1 MSDEPRPWP
10 TLNPLRRWGP
20 IALVLA
26 VFVALA
32 VVATTRSPDGTT
44 EVAAGTATTT
54 QSLADNPDLPITY
67 AEAKKEGKASSMKWA
82 NCDPTTGRIRFP
94 SVYAPPCVPEPTGSN
109 GGATSQG
116 VTASAIKV
124 VYYTAPPGDLTSAIS
139 GNLDTPE
146 AVAASVKQY
155 IRLFEATFETYG
167 RKVEIIP
174 MTGSGVSTDE
184 TAARADAVKVATQI
198 KAFASIGGP
207 AQTAVYATEL
217 ANRGVLCLSCGLSVP
232 NSTYAKNAPYMWGTL
247 PTAEQFL
254 ENVGLF
260 LTKQLNNKP
269 AKWAGDPKMRTR
281 KRTFGVVHYDQDPP
295 VFTGV
300 SKVFNDLGAKNGWK
314 PKENITYL
322 LDLAKLPETAAS
334 IIAKLKAAGCT
345 TVVFLG
351 DPIMPIYLTKAAT
364 AQNYFPEWIVTGTVL
379 TDTTSLARNYDQKQW
394 AHAFGVSTLP
404 VRTPHDDAD
413 AYRIYNW
420 FYGRMPEANK
430 TAGVF
435 YPNLLQLFQG
445 IQMAGP
451 KLTPQTFA
459 GGMFKMPPA
468 GGRPGAPQASY
479 GNPDLFSFAKED
491 FTSVDDSTLI
501 WWDADAKGP
510 DEQGKDGVG
519 MYRYVDGGK
528 RYLPGKMPSALQPF
542 FTKAGSVTVFDG
554 QPPGLKTPT
563 YAPPPGAPGAK

>member
-1 MSDEPRPWP
+1 MSDEQRPWP

-20 IALVLA
+20 IVLVLA

-32 VVATTRSPDGTT
+32 AVATTRSPSGTT
-44 EVAAGTATTT
+44 TVADKSETTT
-54 QSLADNPDLPITY
+54 RSLADNPDLPITY
-67 AEAKKEGKASSMKWA
+67 AEAAKKGNADSIDWA
-82 NCDPTTGRIRFP
+82 NCDPETGLIRYP
-94 SVYAPPCVPEPTGSN
+94 SVYAPPCVPEPTGAN

-116 VTASAIKV
+116 VDASTIKV
-124 VYYTAPPGDLTSAIS
+124 VYYTAPPGDLTSAIA
-139 GNLDTPE
+139 GNLDPPE
-146 AVAASVKQY
+146 AVAASVKAY
-155 IRLFEATFETYG
+155 VEMFEATFETYG
-167 RKVEIIP
+167 RQVEIIP
-174 MTGSGVSTDE
+174 MTGSGVGTDE
-184 TAARADAVKVATQI
+184 TAARADAVKVATQT

-207 AQTAVYATEL
+207 TQTAVYATEL

-232 NSTYAKNAPYMWGTL
+232 NSTYAANAPYMWGTL

-260 LTKQLNNKP
+260 LTTQLNDKP
-269 AKWAGDPKMRTR
+269 AKWAGDPKMRSKDR
-281 KRTFGVVHYDQDPP
+281 SFGVVHYEQDPP
-295 VFTGV
+295 VFAGV
-300 SKVFNDLGAKNGWK
+300 SKVFSELGEKNGWK
-314 PKENITYL
+314 ATEDITYI
-322 LDLAKLPETAAS
+322 LDLAKLPQTAAS

-364 AQNYFPEWIVTGTVL
+364 EQDYHPEWIVTGTVL
-379 TDTTSLARNYDQKQW
+379 TDTTALARNYDQDQW

-420 FYGRMPEANK
+420 FFGEMPEANK

-459 GGMFKMPPA
+459 GGMFRLPPA
-468 GGRPGAPQASY
+468 GGDPGAPQASY
-479 GNPDLFSFAKED
+479 GNPELFSFAKND

-501 WWDADAKGP
+501 WWDATAKGA
-510 DEQGKDGVG
+510 DEQGTDGEG

-528 RYLPGKMPSALQPF
+528 RYLPGKMPAALQPF
-542 FTKAGSVTVFDG
+542 FSKAGTITAFDG
-554 QPPGLKTPT
+554 QPPGLKTPA
-563 YAPPPGAPGAK
+563 YPPPAGAPAAK